1 MEPWMLVMIGLAAGL
16 GGALLVSYI
25 LRRNLTRGIERTFE
39 AISFKT
45 LAQQQA
51 MGGHD
56 LTGKKELID
65 QSLLQMKTELEKV
78 QTEMKEH
85 RTQRETQHGEMK
97 AGIKSAVEQTARLQ
111 ETTSRLN
118 AALSSSQV
126 RGQWG
131 ERMAEDVLRLA
142 GFVEGINY
150 LKQQTIEGAGTRPDF
165 TFLLPQGQR
174 VHMDVKFPLDNYL
187 KYANAEAETD
197 RETHKTQFLR
207 DVRAMIKQVTGREYI
222 NPEGNTLDYV
232 IVFIPNEQVYA
243 FIYAQD
249 HDLMQDALRE
259 HVILCS
265 PVTLFAVLAV
275 IRQALDNFRLETTAA
290 EMLSLLGAFNKQ
302 WKMFTEG
309 MDKMGRRLDESQK
322 EYQQLVTR
330 RRTALERP
338 MRQIDELRLKQGIS
352 EAELP
357 ENAGAELPGDD
368 LAALPPATPEDEY
381 DAG

>member
-1 MEPWMLVMIGLAAGL
+1 MEPWIFVVIGLAAGL
-16 GGALLVSYI
+16 GGALLVSYFM
-25 LRRNLTRGIERTFE
+25 RRNLAHGIQRSFE
-39 AISFKT
+39 AISFQT
-45 LAQQQA
+45 LSKQQE
-51 MGGHD
+51 MGGQE

-65 QSLLQMKTELEKV
+65 QALVQMKAELEKV
-78 QTEMKEH
+78 QAEMKEQ
-85 RTQRETQHGEMK
+85 RTQRETQHGELK
-97 AGIKSAVEQTARLQ
+97 AGIRGAVEQTARLQ
-111 ETTSRLN
+111 ETTSQLN
-118 AALSSSQV
+118 AALSSTQV

-150 LKQQTIEGAGTRPDF
+150 LKQQTLEGAGTRPDF

-174 VHMDVKFPLDNYL
+174 VHMDVKFPLDHYL
-187 KYANAEAETD
+187 KYVNAEADTD
-197 RETHKTQFLR
+197 RETHKAQFLR
-207 DVRAMIKQVTGREYI
+207 DVRAMVKQVTGREYI

-232 IVFIPNEQVYA
+232 IIFIPNEQVYA

-249 HDLMQDALRE
+249 HDLMEDALRQ

-275 IRQALDNFRLETTAA
+275 IRQALDNFRLETTAS
-290 EMLSLLGAFNKQ
+290 EMLSLLGTFNKQ
-302 WKMFTEG
+302 WKMFSES

-338 MRQIDELRLKQGIS
+338 LRQIDELRLKQGIA

-357 ENAGAELPGDD
+357 ESTLAELPP
-368 LAALPPATPEDEY
+368 LTPEDEY
-381 DAG
+381 DAA